1 MNMQL
6 IKDNTCS
13 GYSLKGLKESDLI
26 LMGASPQTPGI
37 YRITDKSMKK
47 GRHPFQCMPP
57 HASVTSYGARVA
69 SQHGPVLRTGG
80 KMIALKREKSI
91 WIKK

>member
-13 GYSLKGLKESDLI
+13 GYSLKESDLI

-37 YRITDKSMKK
+37 YRIADKSMKK
-47 GRHPFQCMPP
+47 GQHPFQWMPP
-57 HASVTSYGARVA
+57 HASVTSSGARVA

-80 KMIALKREKSI
+80 RMIPLKCEESI